1 MSPMSPWAEVVQ
13 KWRKWH
19 QRGDAPERRNEGWAE
34 AEGRPSR
41 RERTERSERNGANGA
56 EQRGGGSGTTP
67 GPPRTAG
74 PPTRSPAP
82 ELCLPRGAPIG
93 LGVGEGSRGSRL
105 GCGAVEG
112 LLETAALGAS
122 GGGGGGGGGRGGC
135 GRSAHTWGCGAMWG
149 DVQLRAA
156 RAAVTT
162 NGGARNPGGVR
173 GSTERVLRGFRRADF
188 ELIGALLGTE
198 TWEKA
203 REGREAQEGRL
214 VFRAHLLRGRKQ
226 CIPRKRKAGKDTGR
240 LLWVNE
246 ERLDSLKLK

>member
-1 MSPMSPWAEVVQ
+1 M
-13 KWRKWH
+13 
-19 QRGDAPERRNEGWAE
+19 
-34 AEGRPSR
+34 GRSGGAAVP
-41 RERTERSERNGANGA
+41 TGAERNGADGA
-56 EQRGGGSGTTP
+56 EQRWGGSGTTP

-74 PPTRSPAP
+74 PPTRSPAR
-82 ELCLPRGAPIG
+82 ELCPPRAAPIG
-93 LGVGEGSRGSRL
+93 LGVAEGSRGSRL

-149 DVQLRAA
+149 DVGLRAA

-162 NGGARNPGGVR
+162 NGGAQNPGGVR

-188 ELIGALLGTE
+188 ELIGALLGRE

-214 VFRAHLLRGRKQ
+214 VFEAHLLRGRKQ
-226 CIPRKRKAGKDTGR
+226 CIPRKRKAGKEPGGSTRSSWTHLSSNRRSVGA
-240 LLWVNE
+240 E
-246 ERLDSLKLK
+246 AGTERRGGLQRSCQSAWDPMSCEGDGQ